1 MPRKIAAFLVAT
13 VVVISI
19 ASLPKSRIDQPL
31 DWLIN
36 QWARL
41 RPDGLHRSH
50 IDYPVTACPELNT
63 FKEPIEV
70 RMAYRF
76 PNNEGIAASLADLT
90 GNTIDLYFKGPG
102 KSSTEKAEPQA
113 PWQILLGTNQ
123 PNKFKGR
130 AVGISSDEEK
140 AILGLLQ
147 RWYRRLPAS
156 RTFKHQENDD
166 NLIEIINRLELRN

>member
-1 MPRKIAAFLVAT
+1 MAF
-13 VVVISI
+13 
-19 ASLPKSRIDQPL
+19 K
-31 DWLIN
+31 
-36 QWARL
+36 
-41 RPDGLHRSH
+41 
-50 IDYPVTACPELNT
+50 
-63 FKEPIEV
+63 
-70 RMAYRF
+70 F
-76 PNNEGIAASLADLT
+76 PNNEGIAASLSDLT

-102 KSSTEKAEPQA
+102 KSSTEKPEQQA
-113 PWQILLGTNQ
+113 PWQILLGTIQ

-156 RTFKHQENDD
+156 RAYKHKDNDD